1 MYASNVDQWPRALRS
16 AVSPLCHV
24 PGCHVRN
31 DGEQRTAS
39 TLTYVS
45 ACPASLISQEIPSR
59 RIRIRIT
66 GSETTSQVFAALTM
80 TGKHFLSVPST
91 FKDTIQLNP
100 TLAVFQEANP
110 LVSALKTSKSWR
122 MKSECHLF
130 QRPRLPQFRGRAER
144 SNSYWVCEKSDGI
157 RVLLVIL
164 TNLETSD
171 QFVCIVRP

>member
-66 GSETTSQVFAALTM
+66 GSETTSQVFAALT
-80 TGKHFLSVPST
+80 
-91 FKDTIQLNP
+91 I
-100 TLAVFQEANP
+100 AVFQEANP

-130 QRPRLPQFRGRAER
+130 QRPRLSQFRGRAER

>member
-1 MYASNVDQWPRALRS
+1 MAQSPAKRCATAVPRAW
-16 AVSPLCHV
+16 VSCT
-24 PGCHVRN
+24 N
-31 DGEQRTAS
+31 DGERRTAS

-66 GSETTSQVFAALTM
+66 GSETTSQVCAALTM

-122 MKSECHLF
+122 MRSEC
-130 QRPRLPQFRGRAER
+130 RDPAFRGFA
-144 SNSYWVCEKSDGI
+144 DG
-157 RVLLVIL
+157 L
-164 TNLETSD
+164 
-171 QFVCIVRP
+171 IVRIATGCAKSRMVSGCCLSSSPT